1 MDGLSFLALAISSSW
16 YAAAAF
22 MAASSRQRVTARP
35 SPVDGLL
42 IMKMPAQPSTSRC
55 PLGGVLGELLRFLG
69 PLLRARRRR
78 SHAEHLCDH
87 EPPPQCP
94 CPATRCCTSRPA
106 ERNSESVGVQWLL
119 AIVGLNDITY
129 VGEEGSQRLT

>member
-42 IMKMPAQPSTSRC
+42 IMKALLHWAMRVLEGDS
-55 PLGGVLGELLRFLG
+55 GGCADLMRVR
-69 PLLRARRRR
+69 
-78 SHAEHLCDH
+78 
-87 EPPPQCP
+87 
-94 CPATRCCTSRPA
+94 
-106 ERNSESVGVQWLL
+106 
-119 AIVGLNDITY
+119 
-129 VGEEGSQRLT
+129 